1 MNAPGKVFSGAVGF
15 VADLYLLATCRLQNP
30 HSYLKFLAI
39 NEARRATRSA
49 TFIETGTY
57 LGATAYRCSKVF
69 DAVYTIELS
78 PELAQQARRNLAA
91 CRNVE
96 VIEGDAA
103 VELQNVLQTRGV
115 ERAIVF
121 LDGHFSGGTTA
132 HGTVAEPA
140 LQELEI
146 LSRHR
151 ERINAI
157 VIDDFRNFGVE
168 SGHPAKSQVLRA
180 LETHFPETDFTIRV
194 QNDQVIVTRKQCM
207 S

>member
-1 MNAPGKVFSGAVGF
+1 MKAPGKMFSGAAGF

-39 NEARRATRSA
+39 NQARRATRSA

-57 LGATAYRCSKVF
+57 LGGTAYRCSKVF
-69 DAVYTIELS
+69 DTVYTIELS
-78 PELAQQARRNLAA
+78 PELAQQARRNLQA

-96 VIEGDAA
+96 VIQGDAA
-103 VELQNVLQTRGV
+103 VELDNVLRTRAV
-115 ERAIVF
+115 ERATVF
-121 LDGHFSGGTTA
+121 LDGHFSGGNTA
-132 HGTVAEPA
+132 HGAIAEPA
-140 LQELEI
+140 IQELEI
-146 LSRHR
+146 LARHR
-151 ERINAI
+151 DRINAI

-168 SGHPAKSQVLRA
+168 PGHPPKSQMLRA

-194 QNDQVIVTRKQCM
+194 QNDQVIVTRKQCT

>member
-1 MNAPGKVFSGAVGF
+1 MLSGAAGF

-30 HSYLKFLAI
+30 HSYFKFLAI
-39 NEARRATRSA
+39 NQARRATHST

-57 LGATAYRCSKVF
+57 LGGTAYRCSKVF

-78 PELAQQARRNLAA
+78 PEIAQQARRNLAA

-96 VIEGDAA
+96 VIQGDAA
-103 VELQNVLQTRGV
+103 VELENILRRRPV
-115 ERAIVF
+115 ERATVF
-121 LDGHFSGGTTA
+121 LDGHFSGGDTA

-146 LSRHR
+146 LARHR

-168 SGHPAKSQVLRA
+168 PGHPPKSHVLRS